1 MTNLNEPQTVGAR
14 SLLTGYQN
22 PATASATHAEIRAA
36 LLILLPL
43 IDHIMLGICASNWAE
58 GILALKEYSQA
69 FDLPILLPTSELA
82 GAIYIKY
89 NHQIPI
95 CYASAYEG
103 TERGVLIAAQSEDPS
118 KLNDMFGHLP
128 LNLFSDL

>member
-1 MTNLNEPQTVGAR
+1 MIDLTNPQIVAAR

-22 PATASATHAEIRAA
+22 PATASATYAEIRAA
-36 LLILLPL
+36 LLILLPS
-43 IDHIMLGICASNWAE
+43 IEHIMLGICASNWAE

-69 FDLPILLPTSELA
+69 FDLPILVPVSELT
-82 GAIYIKY
+82 GVIYIKY
-89 NHQIPI
+89 NPKIPI